1 LQGLGGVETKMSL
14 VLELQAAKSFRSFT
28 KKKPFYW
35 VDIEIKQTTS
45 YKGTFLKE
53 SSWFKD
59 YF

>member
-1 LQGLGGVETKMSL
+1 MSL
-14 VLELQAAKSFRSFT
+14 VLELQAAKSFRFFT
-28 KKKPFYW
+28 KKKTFYW
-35 VDIEIKQTTS
+35 VYIEIQQTTS